1 MKAMRRVSQPLLML
15 TAAFAVGSSVTTA
28 AAEEAGSSVPTA
40 PAEEAG
46 SPVPKAAA
54 EEAGSPVPKAAAE
67 EAGWN
72 GWRPDFSGY
81 FRAPLAIAIANHLD
95 PGNAPNKPSG
105 TQLSFAPDHAVDGN
119 FNSFA
124 FTRVQE
130 TDWAEVYIHA
140 RKKHVDGAVGWGGYW
155 FQSAGYQRPFAQ
167 WMPGFAWIRLDGD
180 FQLPSWLRWLG
191 LGFLAGVPANAAVQV
206 GAFWPTF
213 GYFPAYDTY
222 TMGRIRQIGERIDLR
237 VDVTPNWKVTLTQGV
252 GGNRNGFASVG
263 TVPVVG
269 ISNKDTTTALDLL
282 TYANLA
288 IDYRDNVHVGLH
300 WNRSWTTD
308 PGNDAGLPT
317 AGGATFQDV
326 RDAYLQV
333 TAAEVKLNYPRA
345 GLVWL
350 SPTYVQIKNGW
361 ALDPLGGVEV
371 LHSQSGL
378 FGANFMGYEGT
389 VTNSTGSGSTFAVG
403 GMYQNTLGG
412 VMGRA
417 FGTELPDLR
426 LDVFGLLAR
435 SKRDLPSGSNLQKD
449 LNQLKWGA
457 SLTGQ
462 TLSWLALM
470 LRFDRVNN
478 ASPKIVDL
486 NIPGNDF
493 SMLTAR
499 LIVMSHFSSGEM
511 VYIQY
516 TRYFLGD
523 AYRTT
528 AGAADYQFPSNPHVG
543 YPAENVVAISATMSW

>member
-15 TAAFAVGSSVTTA
+15 TAAFAVYSSVTKA
-28 AAEEAGSSVPTA
+28 AAEEAGSSVTTA
-40 PAEEAG
+40 PAEEAA
-46 SPVPKAAA
+46 SPVPKAPA
-54 EEAGSPVPKAAAE
+54 EEAASPVPKAAAE

-180 FQLPSWLRWLG
+180 FQI
-191 LGFLAGVPANAAVQV
+191 AGVTPNAAVQV

-222 TMGRIRQIGERIDLR
+222 TMGRIRQIGERIDLK
-237 VDVTPNWKVTLTQGV
+237 VPFTSNFTVTLTQGV

-543 YPAENVVAISATMSW
+543 YPAENVVAVSATMSW

>member
-1 MKAMRRVSQPLLML
+1 MSAMRRVSQPLLML
-15 TAAFAVGSSVTTA
+15 TAAFAVCSSVTKA
-28 AAEEAGSSVPTA
+28 AAEEAGPAVTKAPAEEAGSSVTKA

-46 SPVPKAAA
+46 WL
-54 EEAGSPVPKAAAE
+54 
-67 EAGWN
+67 AGWQP
-72 GWRPDFSGY
+72 GFSGY
-81 FRAPLAIAIANHLD
+81 FRAPLGIAIANRPD
-95 PGNAPNKPSG
+95 PGNAPNSPSG

-155 FQSAGYQRPFAQ
+155 FQSVGYQRPFAQ

-180 FQLPSWLRWLG
+180 FQI
-191 LGFLAGVPANAAVQV
+191 AGVTPNAAVQV

-222 TMGRIRQIGERIDLR
+222 TMGRIRQIGERIDLT
-237 VDVTPNWKVTLTQGV
+237 VPVTPNLKVTLTHGL

-288 IDYRDNVHVGLH
+288 VDYRDKVHLGLH
-300 WNRSWTTD
+300 WNMSWTTD
-308 PGNDAGLPT
+308 PGNNAGLPIGT
-317 AGGATFQDV
+317 TFQDV
-326 RDAYLQV
+326 RDAHLTV
-333 TAAEVKLNYPRA
+333 TAAELKLNYPRA
-345 GLVWL
+345 GLLWL

-389 VTNSTGSGSTFAVG
+389 VGNSTGSGSTFALG
-403 GMYQNTLGG
+403 GMYENTLGG
-412 VMGRA
+412 MMGRG
-417 FGTELPDLR
+417 FGTKLPDVR
-426 LDVFGLLAR
+426 LDVFGLLALSR
-435 SKRDLPSGSNLQKD
+435 RDLTPTSNLQKD
-449 LNQLKWGA
+449 LNQFKWGA
-457 SLTGQ
+457 SLTLQ
-462 TLSWLALM
+462 TLTWLALM
-470 LRFDRVNN
+470 LRYDQVYD
-478 ASPKIVDL
+478 ASPKIHDL
-486 NIPGNDF
+486 QIPGNDF
-493 SMLTAR
+493 SMLTPR
-499 LIVMSHFSSGEM
+499 LIIMSHFLSGAM

-523 AYRTT
+523 AYRTAPGST
-528 AGAADYQFPSNPHVG
+528 YYQFPSNPNVG
-543 YPAENVVAISATMSW
+543 YPAENVVAVSATMSW

>member
-1 MKAMRRVSQPLLML
+1 MKAVRRVSQPLLML
-15 TAAFAVGSSVTTA
+15 TAAFAVGSSVTKA
-28 AAEEAGSSVPTA
+28 AAEEASSPVSTA
-40 PAEEAG
+40 PAEEPS

-54 EEAGSPVPKAAAE
+54 EEPSSPVPKAAAE
-67 EAGWN
+67 EPSWN

-81 FRAPLAIAIANHLD
+81 FRAPLGIAIANHLD

-180 FQLPSWLRWLG
+180 FQV
-191 LGFLAGVPANAAVQV
+191 AGVTPNAAVQV

-222 TMGRIRQIGERIDLR
+222 TMGRIRQIGERIDLK
-237 VDVTPNWKVTLTQGV
+237 VPFTSNFTVTLTQGV

-282 TYANLA
+282 AYANLA
-288 IDYRDNVHVGLH
+288 IDYRDNVHIGLH

-333 TAAEVKLNYPRA
+333 TAGEVKLNYPRA

-403 GMYQNTLGG
+403 GMYQNTLGS
-412 VMGRA
+412 VMGRG

-435 SKRDLPSGSNLQKD
+435 SRRDLPSGSNLQKE
-449 LNQLKWGA
+449 LNQFKWGA

-462 TLSWLALM
+462 TLTWLALM

-486 NIPGNDF
+486 QIPGNDF

-528 AGAADYQFPSNPHVG
+528 PGAADYQFPSNPHVG
-543 YPAENVVAISATMSW
+543 YPAENVVAVSATMSW